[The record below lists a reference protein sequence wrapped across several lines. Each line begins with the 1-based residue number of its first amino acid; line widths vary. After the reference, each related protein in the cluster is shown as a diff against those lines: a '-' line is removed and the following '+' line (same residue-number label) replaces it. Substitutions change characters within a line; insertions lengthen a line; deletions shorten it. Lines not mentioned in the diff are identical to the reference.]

1 MSSSEAPFDERPSME
16 YALPQG
22 IYSSCRIIVH
32 GGGKEEYSCP
42 DGILTYC
49 ILLPQFF
56 FLVLNYVM
64 QFGFVYYIYSLLKA
78 DKLCELDTDP
88 WLRLLATMAF
98 AVSMTKELDETKNMV
113 LWLYHIKTEDD
124 HRKLR
129 IKEIDGEKVI
139 DTGLTA
145 IQKLLFMCQA
155 IIPKY
160 VVALLL
166 IHFGGMYIK
175 HSESDSDLILNCA
188 ALSFILEFDTVLY
201 QAFTPPF
208 CQRILD
214 ELPPIKSDDH
224 GASMRGLLLMPFMRG
239 IVFVGIVT
247 WIMAGPF
254 SDQFCEE

>member
-1 MSSSEAPFDERPSME
+1 MSSSEAPFDERPYME
-16 YALPQG
+16 YTLPQG
-22 IYSSCRIIVH
+22 IYSSCRIMVH
-32 GGGKEEYSCP
+32 GGNKEEYSGP
-42 DGILTYC
+42 NAILTYC
-49 ILLPQFF
+49 ILIPQFF

-78 DKLCELDTDP
+78 DKLCELNTDP

-98 AVSMTKELDETKNMV
+98 AVSMIKELAENWNMV
-113 LWLYHIKTEDD
+113 LWLYHVKNEAE
-124 HRKLR
+124 HRQLW

-145 IQKLLFMCQA
+145 CQKLLFVCQA

-160 VVALLL
+160 VVAFLL
-166 IHFGGMYIK
+166 IHFGGMFIK
-175 HSESDSDLILNCA
+175 HSESDSDLILNCV
-188 ALSFILEFDTVLY
+188 ALEFILEFDTVLY
-201 QAFTPPF
+201 QTFTPPF

-214 ELPPIKSDDH
+214 ELPPIKNEDFNT
-224 GASMRGLLLMPFMRG
+224 SMKNLLLSPFIKG
-239 IVFVGIVT
+239 FVFVGLVM